1 MSVPRGISRSAP
13 RRFGGTVLGLAALA
27 LVLGGAAGQARA
39 DTFNGTLYFT
49 TFAGSN
55 FDRLH
60 SVDYSYN
67 TTGNVFTL
75 SAVRNITTDAPIGAD
90 GLIFAPDGKT
100 LLIGGQAPVINHV
113 DPSNGHVIQSL
124 GTGGVSVFHLALD
137 PSLTHVYA
145 GGAEAFSPGIA
156 VLPANPLANGVTR
169 PVTGSTN
176 TLTGIA
182 FTPNG
187 DGYYTSSGT
196 GGFGQFGTLSNLDG
210 SPVTATAFPGLTFL
224 PAAHGLAYDPFTGD
238 FILVGSNFITQV
250 SPTGAVLSTRQF
262 PNLAASFDQDAV
274 DGLGHVFVADN
285 SGELL
290 FIDYS
295 QTGLVGSLSN
305 FTTTRFLADSLDDI
319 TLPPAPSGPPPA
331 VPEPGTLALFATAL
345 LAAAGYARRRAA
357 PPATRSPAGG

>member
-1 MSVPRGISRSAP
+1 M
-13 RRFGGTVLGLAALA
+13 TVLALAALA
-27 LVLGGAAGQARA
+27 LLLGGAAGQARA
-39 DTFNGTLYFT
+39 DVFNGTLYFT

-67 TTGNVFTL
+67 TAGNVFNL

-90 GLIFAPDGKT
+90 GLIFAPDGRT
-100 LLIGGQAPVINHV
+100 LLIGGQNAVIHNV
-113 DPSNGHVIQSL
+113 DPANGHVIQNL
-124 GTGGVSVFHLALD
+124 GTGGVLVFHLALD

-145 GGAEAFSPGIA
+145 GGSEAGSPGIA

-187 DGYYTSSGT
+187 NAYYTASGT
-196 GGFGQFGTLSNLDG
+196 GGFGQFGTLSNLG
-210 SPVTATAFPGLTFL
+210 GLTVTATAFPGLTNL
-224 PAAHGLAYDPFTGD
+224 PAAHGIAYDPFTGD
-238 FILVGSNFITQV
+238 FILVGSNFVTQV

-262 PNLAASFDQDAV
+262 PNLAASFDQDSV
-274 DGLGHVFVADN
+274 DGLGHVFIADN
-285 SGELL
+285 SGDLL

-295 QTGLVGSLSN
+295 STGLVGSLAN
-305 FTTTRFLADSLDDI
+305 PTDVRFLADSLDDI
-319 TLPPAPSGPPPA
+319 APLVGPGAPVSA
-331 VPEPGTLALFATAL
+331 AIPEPSTLALLGLGVAV
-345 LAAAGYARRRAA
+345 AGWRRKRAA
-357 PPATRSPAGG
+357 